1 MKRASWIYL
10 IIIVVCLVI
19 TFVATYYTLGGYDKV
34 EVYEAEGGNRTVIG
48 RHYIG
53 PQTSDI
59 NEVMEEIKAMV
70 DEGRLRGQ
78 LTMVEYHN
86 DTIGADSVHYFI
98 GASFEEIRNILEIPS
113 GLTYEEFTTSKIYQ
127 VFITQHPLVRPFP
140 AEIRSLIEVRS
151 IEDGVVLAPYTFDVY
166 YSDGSLRTEV
176 WVKKN

>member
-1 MKRASWIYL
+1 
-10 IIIVVCLVI
+10 
-19 TFVATYYTLGGYDKV
+19 V
-34 EVYEAEGGNRTVIG
+34 EVYETEGGDRTVIG

-53 PQTSDI
+53 LQSSEI
-59 NEVMEEIKAMV
+59 NDVMEEIKTMV

-78 LTMVEYHN
+78 LTMVEYQN

-113 GLTYEEFTTSKIYQ
+113 GFTYEEFTTNKIYQ
-127 VFITQHPLVRPFP
+127 VFITQHFWVRPLP

-166 YSDGSLRTEV
+166 YSDGSLRTEA
-176 WVKKN
+176 WVK